1 MDGDEETETR
11 AIEGRIVNGKIDRT
25 DATLSD
31 AFPRRTRGEKHERK
45 KHKTMLSLV
54 VKVAGF
60 GVGYCY
66 PTYSALKLLDRKA
79 ISPDDVTLW
88 LTYFMVAFSLMVSE
102 TWGVANWC
110 VLCFLRLLVASLERR

>member
-1 MDGDEETETR
+1 MKD
-11 AIEGRIVNGKIDRT
+11 RII

-31 AFPRRTRGEKHERK
+31 AFPRRTRGENERK
-45 KHKTMLSLV
+45 KHKTMLGLV

-110 VLCFLRLLVASLERR
+110 VLFLRLDVFACCESRATAMTTERNSLARAR

>member
-1 MDGDEETETR
+1 MER
-11 AIEGRIVNGKIDRT
+11 SGRRDTARRV
-25 DATLSD
+25 
-31 AFPRRTRGEKHERK
+31 PERTRRENAKKKHEP
-45 KHKTMLSLV
+45 MIGLV

-79 ISPDDVTLW
+79 ISPDDATLW

-110 VLCFLRLLVASLERR
+110 VSFASRCVCLEVDGGETTERRSLARALSLARAR

>member
-1 MDGDEETETR
+1 
-11 AIEGRIVNGKIDRT
+11 
-25 DATLSD
+25 
-31 AFPRRTRGEKHERK
+31 
-45 KHKTMLSLV
+45 MLGLV

-110 VLCFLRLLVASLERR
+110 VLFLRLDVFACCESRATAMTSLERNSLARAR

>member
-1 MDGDEETETR
+1 
-11 AIEGRIVNGKIDRT
+11 
-25 DATLSD
+25 
-31 AFPRRTRGEKHERK
+31 
-45 KHKTMLSLV
+45 MLSLV

-110 VLCFLRLLVASLERR
+110 VLLFFTSARCESRATAMATTTTERNSLARAR

>member
-1 MDGDEETETR
+1 
-11 AIEGRIVNGKIDRT
+11 
-25 DATLSD
+25 
-31 AFPRRTRGEKHERK
+31 
-45 KHKTMLSLV
+45 MLSLV

-110 VLCFLRLLVASLERR
+110 VLFFTSRCVRFLQVSSEGDGGDDDGEKLARSRAVTVEF